1 MRNRIISGLSRVIV
15 VVEAGDK
22 SGALITADVALE
34 QGREVMAVPGNI
46 YSAMSKGPLKLLKQ
60 GAKPVT
66 ATEDILE
73 ELGLNDLFSINKTQN
88 DEKKQN
94 LNTVE
99 RKILEKLSGNPL
111 NLEELLQIIQAPSYE
126 VLTAITFLEIKGII
140 KKVQGQIY
148 VEN

>member
-94 LNTVE
+94 FNTAE
-99 RKILEKLSGNPL
+99 RKVLEKNYLV
-111 NLEELLQIIQAPSYE
+111 IH
-126 VLTAITFLEIKGII
+126 
-140 KKVQGQIY
+140 
-148 VEN
+148 